1 MRNFSREFILKSKYA
16 IYPNRWDILAIFMLF
31 IFFAIVA
38 FAAKGLSAPYQL
50 GVPIPISLDP
60 SHLPWYALRTVI
72 RMFIALIC
80 SLLFTLIIGTL
91 AAKNRHAGRVII
103 PFIDVMQSVPV
114 LALLAIT
121 VTGFIA
127 LFPGSLL
134 GPECAA
140 IFVIFTAQ
148 VWNITLSFYQSLKTV
163 PEDLK
168 ETAKVF
174 QLSPWQRFWRIEVPF
189 SMPGLLWNMMLSMSG
204 SWFFVVASEA
214 ISVANQQISLPGV
227 GSYIALAIK
236 QANLYAVGYAI
247 TTMFLVILL
256 YDQLIFRPLNYWAEK
271 FKMDLDLLNDQ
282 KIPRPWLTRVL
293 QKTHVLKY
301 ASHLFDRFLDH
312 FVNPKSPLMR
322 GSWLH
327 REGHSQWAVWFSWLW
342 YTAIM
347 CGLTIGMIVFSR
359 FIIDYVTTSEILH
372 VMFLGFITAIR
383 VVSVVVLCSLVWV
396 PIGVWIGLRPKAT
409 QIIQPIAQFLAAFP
423 SYLLFP
429 LVVTVIIHYALNVEV
444 WTAPL
449 MVLGTQWYILF
460 NVIVGASTLPKDFYQ
475 VADNFGLKGWLWWKR
490 LILPGIFPYYITGAI
505 TATGGAWNTSIV
517 AEYVSWGSTTLKVT
531 GIGAYITE
539 NTMSGDFPRVALAI
553 GVMCIF
559 VLLFNHL
566 IWRPLFLF
574 AQARFS
580 L

>member
-1 MRNFSREFILKSKYA
+1 MRNFSREFIIKGKFA

-38 FAAKGLSAPYQL
+38 FAAQGLSAPYKL
-50 GVPIPISLDP
+50 GVPIQISLAP
-60 SHLPWYALRTVI
+60 SHLPWYALRTVS
-72 RMFIALIC
+72 RMFIALIF
-80 SLLFTLIIGTL
+80 SLLFTFTIGTL
-91 AAKNRHAGRVII
+91 AAKNRHAERVII

-174 QLSPWQRFWRIEVPF
+174 QLSAWQRFWRIEVPF
-189 SMPGLLWNMMLSMSG
+189 SMPGLLWNVMLSMSG

-214 ISVANQQISLPGV
+214 ISVANQQINLPGI

-236 QANLYAVGYAI
+236 QADLYAVGYAI
-247 TTMFLVILL
+247 AAMFLVILL

-271 FKMDLDLLNDQ
+271 FKMDLLYDQ

-301 ASHLFDRFLDH
+301 ASHLFVRFLDR

-327 REGHSQWAVWFSWLW
+327 GESSVQWSIWFSWLW
-342 YTAIM
+342 YIAIV
-347 CGLTIGMIVFSR
+347 CGLIMGVIIFSR
-359 FIIDYVTTSEILH
+359 FIIDYVNTSEILH
-372 VMFLGFITAIR
+372 VMFLGFITAVR
-383 VVSVVVLCSLVWV
+383 VASVVLLCSLIWV

-409 QIIQPIAQFLAAFP
+409 QIIQPVAQFLAAFP

-429 LVVTVIIHYALNVEV
+429 LVVTAIIHYDLNIEV

-460 NVIVGASTLPKDFYQ
+460 NVIAGASALPKDFYQ
-475 VADNFGLKGWLWWKR
+475 VADNFGLKGWRWWKR
-490 LILPGIFPYYITGAI
+490 LILPGIFPYYVTGAI

-517 AEYVSWGSTTLKVT
+517 AEYVRWGSTTLKVT

-539 NTMSGDFPRVALAI
+539 YTMSGDFPRVALAI
-553 GVMCIF
+553 GVMCVF

-566 IWRPLFLF
+566 IWRPLYLF

-580 L
+580 I